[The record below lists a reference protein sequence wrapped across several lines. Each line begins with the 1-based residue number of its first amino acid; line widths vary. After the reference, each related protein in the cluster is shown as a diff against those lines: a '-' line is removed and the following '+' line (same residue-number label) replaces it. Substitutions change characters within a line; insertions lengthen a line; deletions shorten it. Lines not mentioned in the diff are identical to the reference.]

1 MKKINTFWYSFQK
14 SLLDLNYYKDIIK
27 TSYWFSFKYLL
38 FLLICLSLVRSVQLG
53 LDYGKIRNKIPGY
66 IQMAKTE
73 LTALYPKE
81 LELRISNGRLYT
93 NVVEPY
99 YINFPAK
106 FGDMGGKHLAV
117 IDTLASPTEYKQY
130 NTLVLATRDVVV
142 YPDKQQGDS
151 ITTKMYFFSDM
162 KKSLYI
168 DHTNYMKVINS
179 LNPLLVKLPSY
190 IEIAVI
196 VGLILLPFFGG
207 LFWTSS
213 TLFGLVF
220 LTILTWIMSKII
232 GAKLGYKTLY
242 RLGMHGVTWPI
253 LFLFI
258 LDLSHQSFPFIFNLI
273 FALWM
278 GFVLLRMKRALVV

>member
-1 MKKINTFWYSFQK
+1 MKKLNTFWYSFQK

-53 LDYGKIRNKIPGY
+53 LEFGKIRNKIPGY
-66 IQMAKTE
+66 IQMAKSE
-73 LTALYPKE
+73 LLNLYPQE

-99 YINFPAK
+99 YVDFPAK
-106 FGDMGGKHLAV
+106 FGNMEGKHLAV
-117 IDTLASPTEYKQY
+117 IDTEASPTEYKQY
-130 NTLVLATRDVVV
+130 NTLILATRDVIV

-151 ITTKMYFFSDM
+151 VTTKMYFFSDL
-162 KKSLYI
+162 KKSLYL
-168 DHTNYMKVINS
+168 DHVIYTRIINS
-179 LNPLLVKLPSY
+179 LNPLLAKLPSY
-190 IEIAVI
+190 VEIAVI
-196 VGLILLPFFGG
+196 TALILLPLFGG

-213 TLFGLVF
+213 TLFGLIF
-220 LTILTWIMSKII
+220 LTILVWIMSKII
-232 GAKLGYKTLY
+232 GVKLGYKALF

-253 LFLFI
+253 LFSFL
-258 LDLSHQSFPFIFNLI
+258 LDLTHQPIPYIFNLI

-278 GFVLLRMKRALVV
+278 GFVLFRMKRVLVV

>member
-1 MKKINTFWYSFQK
+1 MKKLNAFWYSFQK

-53 LDYGKIRNKIPGY
+53 LEYGKVRNKIPGY
-66 IQMAKTE
+66 IQMAKRE
-73 LTALYPKE
+73 LLNLYPKE

-99 YINFPAK
+99 YIDFPAK
-106 FGDMGGKHLAV
+106 FGNMEGKHLAV
-117 IDTLASPTEYKQY
+117 IDTEASPTEYKQY
-130 NTLVLATRDVVV
+130 NALVLATRDVVV

-151 ITTKMYFFSDM
+151 VTTKMYFFSDL

-168 DHTNYMKVINS
+168 DHTIYTRIIDS
-179 LNPLLVKLPSY
+179 LSPLLIKLPTY

-196 VGLILLPFFGG
+196 VGLILLPLIGG

-213 TLFGLVF
+213 TLFGLIF
-220 LTILTWIMSKII
+220 LTILVWIMSKII
-232 GAKLGYKTLY
+232 GVKLSYKALY

-253 LFLFI
+253 LFAFL
-258 LDLSHQSFPFIFNLI
+258 LDLTHQSIPYIFNLI

-278 GFVLLRMKRALVV
+278 GFVLFRMKRTLVV